1 MSAPGYTPERL
12 VWAIDRL
19 AHRAGP
25 VHRDLIE
32 AFPDRYEVDEKHE
45 VVDARGFLLPSK
57 PVESKA
63 PEPVES
69 KAPEP
74 VESKAPESVADTP
87 EDAPKPTTTTQKKGA

>member
-25 VHRDLIE
+25 VHRDLIK

-57 PVESKA
+57 PVE
-63 PEPVES
+63 P
-69 KAPEP
+69 
-74 VESKAPESVADTP
+74 KAPESVADTP

>member
-1 MSAPGYTPERL
+1 MSASGYSPDGF
-12 VWAIDRL
+12 VWAIDRF

-25 VHRDLIE
+25 VHRDLIK

-57 PVESKA
+57 PVE
-63 PEPVES
+63 P
-69 KAPEP
+69 
-74 VESKAPESVADTP
+74 KAPESVADAP